1 MLAMKPGE
9 RPTNFERRRDLW
21 LIPHSQKI
29 LTRMVNVE
37 YDRAARRC
45 VLSSQAGFTP
55 GRNAGE
61 HALAMRLAAEQ
72 AMVERKPLYRG
83 FVDFGVFFMSI
94 CHTVSHAVEKRSG
107 VAPAAID
114 VIRALRVGV
123 EETCVPGLKGR
134 YETAY
139 GLTDPVDILKGL
151 CQGDLSS
158 PRRASLVMNIPFT
171 CYPLNPG
178 GRYVHPR

>member
-72 AMVERKPLYRG
+72 AMVERKPLYREE
-83 FVDFGVFFMSI
+83 ST
-94 CHTVSHAVEKRSG
+94 CSG
-107 VAPAAID
+107 LG
-114 VIRALRVGV
+114 ALVLGAM
-123 EETCVPGLKGR
+123 VPGALVPR
-134 YETAY
+134 ACTA
-139 GLTDPVDILKGL
+139 
-151 CQGDLSS
+151 
-158 PRRASLVMNIPFT
+158 A
-171 CYPLNPG
+171 
-178 GRYVHPR
+178 